1 MSIPPSKR
9 LWDPLLYL
17 VVIGLAALTLLH
29 GSESEAVYSDALGP
43 AAFPAFTAGLLLCL
57 LLIRLIYARF
67 GARAQPAEQKQTG
80 NNDER
85 RKVFIMLLAVIGF
98 IALVSS
104 SWLPFWLC
112 IALFLTFSIGFLSSA
127 RNWRSLT
134 SITVFAVVFG
144 VAIAYIVQTFF
155 YFSL

>member
-17 VVIGLAALTLLH
+17 VIIGLAAVTLLH
-29 GSESEAVYSDALGP
+29 GSESDAVYSDALGP
-43 AAFPAFTAGLLLCL
+43 GAFPAFTAGLLLCL
-57 LLIRLIYARF
+57 LCIRLVYSCLGSR
-67 GARAQPAEQKQTG
+67 QQQAEQKQTG

-85 RKVFIMLLAVIGF
+85 SKAFIMLLAIIGF

-112 IALFLTFSIGFLSSA
+112 IALFLTFSIGFLSSS
-127 RNWRSLT
+127 RNWRGLT
-134 SITVFAVVFG
+134 SIAIFALVFG
-144 VAIAYIVQTFF
+144 VSIAYIVQTFF